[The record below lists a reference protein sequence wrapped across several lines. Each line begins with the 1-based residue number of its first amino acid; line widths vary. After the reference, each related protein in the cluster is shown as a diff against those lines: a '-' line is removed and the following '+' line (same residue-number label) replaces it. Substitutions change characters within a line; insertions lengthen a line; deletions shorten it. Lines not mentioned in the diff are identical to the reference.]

1 MDPDR
6 ELARLAALQH
16 GVVDRADA
24 RSVGLTD
31 DAIHRRLRAGRL
43 AQAHPGVYLLPGAPD
58 TWHQRL
64 LAACRAAGAGAVASH
79 RAAASL
85 WGLLDGEEV
94 EVTVGRS
101 KGPAPQGVV
110 VHRSR
115 DLMPVHVTRR
125 RAIPVTNPLRTMIDL
140 GAVSSDDVVA
150 EAVERGLVRRLFSVA
165 ALEWV
170 LTDLAKP
177 GRRGCG
183 ALRRVLDDR
192 ALGAAPPDSVLEA
205 RMARVLRSYGLPPA
219 VFHHLVPEADAELDF
234 AYVDRALA
242 VEVDGFGVHGTAPAM
257 SSDHDRHNR
266 LVAAGWSVL
275 RFTWYQVV
283 RQPSMVARRLRDV
296 LDGSACG

>member
-16 GVVDRADA
+16 GVVDRTDA
-24 RSVGLTD
+24 RSLGLTD
-31 DAIHRRLRAGRL
+31 DAIHRRVRAGRL
-43 AQAHPGVYLLPGAPD
+43 TQAHPGVYLLPGAPD

-64 LAACRAAGAGAVASH
+64 FAACRAAGRAAVASH

-85 WGLLDGEEV
+85 WDLLDGDEV
-94 EVTVGRS
+94 EVTVRRS
-101 KGPAPQGVV
+101 KGPTPAGVV

-115 DLMPVHVTRR
+115 DLFPAQVTRR
-125 RAIPVTNPLRTMIDL
+125 HAIPVTNPLRTMIDL
-140 GAVSSDDVVA
+140 GAVASDDVVA
-150 EAVERGLVRRLFSVA
+150 DAVERGLVRRLFSVA

-183 ALRRVLDDR
+183 GLRRVLDDR
-192 ALGAAPPDSVLEA
+192 ALGAAPPGSVLEA

-219 VFHHLVPEADAELDF
+219 VFHHPVPEAHAELDF
-234 AYVDRALA
+234 AYVDRGIAI
-242 VEVDGFGVHGTAPAM
+242 EVDGFEVHATRPAM
-257 SSDHDRHNR
+257 ASDHDRHNR

-283 RQPSMVARRLRDV
+283 RQPGMVARRLEEV
-296 LDGSACG
+296 LDGSSCG

>member
-6 ELARLAALQH
+6 DLARLAALQH
-16 GVVDRADA
+16 GVVDRTDA
-24 RSVGLTD
+24 RARGLSD

-43 AQAHPGVYLLPGAPD
+43 LQAHPGVYFLPGAPD

-64 LAACRAAGAGAVASH
+64 FAACRAGGRAAVASH

-85 WGLLDGEEV
+85 WGLAEGDDL
-94 EVTVGRS
+94 EVTVRRT
-101 KGPAPQGVV
+101 KGPIPDGVV

-115 DLMPVHVTRR
+115 DLLPGHITIRNGV
-125 RAIPVTNPLRTMIDL
+125 PVTNPLRTMIDL
-140 GAVSSDDVVA
+140 GAVTSDGVVA
-150 EAVERGLVRRLFSVA
+150 EAMERGLVRRLFTVS

-183 ALRRVLDDR
+183 GLRRVLDDR
-192 ALGAAPPDSVLEA
+192 ALGAARPDSVLEA
-205 RMARVLRSYGLPPA
+205 RMARLLRSHRLPAA
-219 VFHHLVPEADAELDF
+219 VFHHPVPEARAELDF
-234 AYVDRALA
+234 AYPELHLA
-242 VEVDGFGVHGTAPAM
+242 IEVDGFEVHGTAPAM
-257 SSDHDRHNR
+257 STDHDRHNR

-283 RQPSMVARRLRDV
+283 RQPSSVARRLEAV
-296 LDGSACG
+296 LGGPTCG

>member
-6 ELARLAALQH
+6 ALAQLAALQH
-16 GVVDRADA
+16 GVVDRTDA
-24 RSVGLTD
+24 RIHGLTD

-58 TWHQRL
+58 TWHQQL
-64 LAACRAAGAGAVASH
+64 FAACRAAGRAAVASH
-79 RAAASL
+79 RSAASL
-85 WGLLDGEEV
+85 WGLFDGEDV
-94 EVTVGRS
+94 EVTVRRT
-101 KGPAPQGVV
+101 KGPTPDGVV

-115 DLMPVHVTRR
+115 DLLPAHTTLRNG
-125 RAIPVTNPLRTMIDL
+125 IPATNPLRTMIDL

-150 EAVERGLVRRLFSVA
+150 EAIERGLVRKLFSVA

-183 ALRRVLDDR
+183 GLRRVLDDR
-192 ALGAAPPDSVLEA
+192 ALGAAPADSVLEA
-205 RMARVLRSYGLPPA
+205 RMARLLRSYGLPPA
-219 VFHHLVPEADAELDF
+219 VFHHPVPEARAELDF
-234 AYVDRALA
+234 AYPQRQLA
-242 VEVDGFGVHGTAPAM
+242 IEVDGFGIHGTAPAM
-257 SSDHDRHNR
+257 SADHDRHNR

-283 RQPSMVARRLRDV
+283 RQPGTVARRLTDV
-296 LDGSACG
+296 LGGSSCG